1 MNAWVT
7 FIAILLSLN
16 LVVAYRALNLMR
28 YQNRTRLLALA
39 VKATL
44 NTLSVATVLAQPV
57 LEHHVQS
64 PWHALRIIPLFANP
78 IALVLLFRTPRTSPW
93 LLRISLTTG
102 LTALTAVAW
111 FIAGTLH
118 LVPMPEALNHWFPI
132 QAADR
137 FGHMSLAY
145 LGITLAVLAT
155 LIAPRLHAA
164 QRNRSMRWE
173 LLYLANGILRGLILL
188 SIVVATPQRGS
199 QFDTAISLS
208 MSLSVVL
215 DSVILLRFG
224 TNREVFFHSEHGL
237 PLVAPWNPDIER
249 LIQTLKQPSAYTN
262 PRYSL
267 LDAGH
272 ALAWSSTK
280 VARTLHDATGQSF
293 KDVLTHY
300 RRNHFDLLTLDR
312 PDLTKLERLKQSGF
326 ASYAS
331 FHYAERRST
340 S

>member
-1 MNAWVT
+1 MSAWVI
-7 FIAILLSLN
+7 FIAVLLGLN
-16 LVVAYRALNLMR
+16 LAVAYRALDLMR
-28 YQNRTRLLALA
+28 YQNRTRLMALA

-44 NTLSVATVLAQPV
+44 NTLSVATVLAQPI
-57 LEHHVQS
+57 LEQYVQS

-78 IALVLLFRTPRTSPW
+78 IALVLLFRSPRTSPW
-93 LLRISLTTG
+93 LLKTTLITG
-102 LTALTAVAW
+102 FTALSAVVW
-111 FIAGTLH
+111 YVAGTLQ
-118 LVPMPEALNHWFPI
+118 LVPMPKALNGWFPI

-155 LIAPRLHAA
+155 LMAPRIKHAR
-164 QRNRSMRWE
+164 RNRSSRWE

-188 SIVVATPQRGS
+188 AIVVATPRRGT
-199 QFDTAISLS
+199 QFDSAISLS

-215 DSVILLRFG
+215 DSLILLRFG

-272 ALAWSSTK
+272 TLAWSSTK

-300 RRNHFDLLTLDR
+300 RRNHFDHLTLNR